1 MIPKISRGSHPVGLF
16 RYLIGPGKANEHRD
30 PQLVA
35 GSAELMRL
43 TGGRRLTM
51 SDATVLGRLVDE
63 PRRQFGTSVTV
74 VTRDVDGN
82 VTGHKDAHIWHCPL
96 SLHAEEGQLADETW
110 QRVAESFI
118 AKMGFGGVRPAER
131 CRWAAV
137 RHGPSAGGND
147 HVHLVV
153 GLVRENG
160 EAAVVHNDRPRA
172 QQACR
177 ELEVEFGLRQVEGRG
192 RGAGERAYTQ
202 RELLGD
208 RRRGRDVG
216 EPGRWAPENGSR
228 QTLER
233 IVRAAA
239 TASSTEEQFVG
250 VLRAEGVLVRAR
262 FAKGSHEHAV
272 GYSVALRPRP
282 DEKPVW
288 YPGGQLSREL
298 TLPRLR
304 TGWEPASG
312 RVLAWQQTR
321 TRLAPGRRLRAPVSL
336 EDAQRCVI
344 DLSVLREQLRSVPV
358 DDHGT
363 WATVAGGTAGVFA
376 AWSMRTERRP
386 GPLAA
391 ASRSL
396 ARSAQIRT
404 PPPPRARLSQAPT
417 RQAAG
422 LLLGAGNVGP
432 SNRALL
438 TQLAN
443 LAKAIH
449 DMHAAALDAQRAAD
463 LAAAVRAQ
471 LPAATAALA
480 APGALADTGPARGGP
495 NAGPLD
501 RDRGR

>member
-43 TGGRRLTM
+43 AGGRRLTL

-63 PRRQFGTSVTV
+63 PRRQFGTSVTI
-74 VTRDVDGN
+74 VTRDVEGN
-82 VTGHKDAHIWHCPL
+82 VTGHKHAHVWHCPL
-96 SLHAEEGQLADETW
+96 SLRADEGQLADETW

-118 AKMGFGGVRPAER
+118 ARMGFVGERPAER

-153 GLVRENG
+153 GLVREDG

-202 RELLGD
+202 RELLSD

-239 TASSTEEQFVG
+239 TASFTEEQFVG

-262 FAKGSHEHAV
+262 FAKGSREHAV
-272 GYSVALRPRP
+272 GYSVALRPEP
-282 DEKPVW
+282 GEKPAW

-304 TGWEPASG
+304 AGWEPASG
-312 RVLAWQQTR
+312 PVLAWQPAR
-321 TRLAPGRRLRAPVSL
+321 IRAVPGHRLSAPVSL

-344 DLSVLREQLRSVPV
+344 DLSQLREQLRAVPF
-358 DDHGT
+358 DDHGN
-363 WATVAGGTAGVFA
+363 WARVAGETAGVFA
-376 AWSMRTERRP
+376 AWSVRTERRP

-391 ASRSL
+391 AARSL
-396 ARSAQIRT
+396 ARSAQTRT
-404 PPPPRARLSQAPT
+404 PPAPRTRLPRTPT

-422 LLLGAGNVGP
+422 LLLSAGGVGP

-449 DMHAAALDAQRAAD
+449 DMHAAGLQAQRAAD
-463 LAAAVRAQ
+463 LAAVVRAQ
-471 LPAATAALA
+471 LPAATAALT
-480 APGALADTGPARGGP
+480 APGALANPGPARGGP
-495 NAGPLD
+495 NVGPPD

>member
-1 MIPKISRGSHPVGLF
+1 MIPKISRGSDPVKLF
-16 RYLIGPGKANEHRD
+16 RYLIGPGKTNEHRD
-30 PQLVA
+30 PQLIA

-43 TGGRRLTM
+43 AGGRRLVT
-51 SDATVLGRLVDE
+51 SDATVLGRLVDQ

-74 VTRDVDGN
+74 ITRDPDGN
-82 VTGHKDAHIWHCPL
+82 VTGRKDAHVWHCPL
-96 SLHAEEGQLADETW
+96 SLKAEEGQLADETW
-110 QRVAESFI
+110 QQIAESFI
-118 AKMGFGGVRPAER
+118 ARMGFAGERPAER

-160 EAAVVHNDRPRA
+160 AAAVVHNDRPRA
-172 QQACR
+172 QEACR
-177 ELEVEFGLRQVEGRG
+177 ELEVEFGLRQLEARG

-202 RELLGD
+202 RELLAD

-216 EPGRWAPENGSR
+216 EPGHWVPENGSR

-239 TASSTEEQFVG
+239 TASRTEEQFVE

-262 FAKGSHEHAV
+262 FAKGSREQAV
-272 GYSVALRPRP
+272 GYSVALRAGPG
-282 DEKPVW
+282 EKPAW

-304 TGWEPASG
+304 TGWEPSSG
-312 RVLAWQQTR
+312 PVLAWQPAR
-321 TRLAPGRRLRAPVSL
+321 TRPVPGRSLSAAVSL
-336 EDAQRCVI
+336 EDVQRCVI
-344 DLSVLREQLRSVPV
+344 DLSVLREQLRAVPA
-358 DDHGT
+358 DDHGS
-363 WATVAGGTAGVFA
+363 WARVAGDTAGVFA
-376 AWSMRTERRP
+376 AWSVRTERRP

-391 ASRSL
+391 AARSL

-404 PPPPRARLSQAPT
+404 PAPPRARLARAPT

-422 LLLGAGNVGP
+422 LLLGSGGAGP

-449 DMHAAALDAQRAAD
+449 DMHAAALEAQRAAE
-463 LAAAVRAQ
+463 LAATVRAQ
-471 LPAATAALA
+471 LPAATAALGTTGTLTD
-480 APGALADTGPARGGP
+480 PGPARWGP
-495 NAGPLD
+495 GVSTP
-501 RDRGR
+501 DRGRGR